1 MAYHITLV
9 VNNSDRS
16 IAITNPVYEADSKLV
31 LPQQKYTPQRPILI
45 DTMAG
50 NPTYVEAAAKAN
62 NIYTKADNYCFWD
75 NTNSAIDSLG
85 QNSRNTTTYNAGAG
99 NILVLVNEDGTLN
112 FTPA

>member
-62 NIYTKADNYCFWD
+62 NIYTKADNYGCVPPF
-75 NTNSAIDSLG
+75 THSVV
-85 QNSRNTTTYNAGAG
+85 SRAVQLMMPT
-99 NILVLVNEDGTLN
+99 VS
-112 FTPA
+112 